1 MKQILRRITSLV
13 MALLV
18 LVSLLPLQ
26 SFATEADST
35 QTPSDEES
43 TSVETTVEAT
53 AAPADP
59 TETTEPETVPSDE
72 DLRTGSQE
80 EPISFYLLNNKARAI
95 VDQAVTRVRVYTG
108 EHWYDLWYFNKWT
121 QSWEIWGS
129 YWHSDVVYLVFASGT
144 IGYA

>member
-43 TSVETTVEAT
+43 TSVETTVET
-53 AAPADP
+53 ADAPVEP
-59 TETTEPETVPSDE
+59 TETSEPENVPTDE
-72 DLRTGSQE
+72 ELLTGSQE

-95 VDQAVTRVRVYTG
+95 VDQAVTKVRVYTG
-108 EHWYDLWYFNKWT
+108 EHWYEAKDSFR
-121 QSWEIWGS
+121 QDI
-129 YWHSDVVYLVFASGT
+129 
-144 IGYA
+144 